1 MIAVDTNVLVA
12 AFMPDHAR
20 HRQAREA
27 VTGLVTIARP
37 WGIPWSVVHEFLVV
51 STQPRIWRE
60 PAWPSE
66 ALAAIG
72 AWAGHPTCRLLGEGP
87 GYLERLADL
96 LDGDDV
102 RASRIFDARIA
113 ATCLVHGVDELWTAD
128 RDFSRFPA
136 LRTRN
141 PLV

>member
-12 AFMPDHAR
+12 VYRHDARGHAR
-20 HRQAREA
+20 AKVA
-27 VTGLVTIARP
+27 VDDLVDTGRP
-37 WGIPWSVVHEFLVV
+37 WGLPWSVAHEFLAVV
-51 STQPRIWRE
+51 TQPRVWDH
-60 PAWPSE
+60 PATPSQAVA
-66 ALAAIG
+66 ALSTWIR
-72 AWAGHPTCRLLGEGP
+72 HPTCRLLAEGP

-96 LDGDDV
+96 LEGDDV